1 MTVSLP
7 DDVVLEIL
15 LRLKDVPPALFR
27 CAMACK
33 HWRGLVGD
41 LSFLRRCWPENTFVG
56 FIPRERL
63 DEKGTKE
70 LVPVPGSALGRGL
83 RALSSFV
90 PALPAGAVPIVSRHG
105 LLLVRLDSDPA
116 DVVQFAVCNLHV
128 GTCHVLPPLSS
139 RCIFNYDIEINCY
152 VVLSAA
158 DCLSGHHDDDKLLP
172 PPPSPSRSH
181 SSSFFKVVIIGYN
194 THDLAY
200 QLHTLSSHETS
211 WSVRTDC
218 FERTALDCPAV
229 GIFSDHV
236 VVSRGTAH
244 WVFGNWLDE
253 CFYVVNLNTQT
264 EDISTT
270 KLPSDPSSVSSAR
283 AGYQQCLVLAD
294 GEPPSLLRMKKTQK
308 RQLCLL
314 GEKCGTLLISDSHER
329 VYTAD
334 LETGMM
340 ERVVDWPLGRRIELG
355 EVVLLEI
362 DWAVVFVSR
371 LATRYN

>member
-1 MTVSLP
+1 
-7 DDVVLEIL
+7 
-15 LRLKDVPPALFR
+15 
-27 CAMACK
+27 
-33 HWRGLVGD
+33 
-41 LSFLRRCWPENTFVG
+41 
-56 FIPRERL
+56 
-63 DEKGTKE
+63 
-70 LVPVPGSALGRGL
+70 
-83 RALSSFV
+83 
-90 PALPAGAVPIVSRHG
+90 VPIVSRHG

-172 PPPSPSRSH
+172 PPPSRSH